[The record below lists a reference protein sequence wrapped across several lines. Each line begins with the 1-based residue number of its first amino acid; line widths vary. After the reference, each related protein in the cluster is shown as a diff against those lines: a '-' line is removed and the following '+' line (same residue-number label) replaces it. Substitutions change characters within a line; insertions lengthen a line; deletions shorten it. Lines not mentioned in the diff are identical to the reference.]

1 VFYRTY
7 RFVPDMTSEAISQAE
22 MSQTSTAKMEES
34 STSTENQA
42 DALDTDEEAE
52 VRVYM
57 RGAKLHLLTL
67 GYVTQICSLSI
78 QLTYPSTMSR
88 HISCKLRNIRRQ
100 HVARVHHRFAS
111 RIWSQQLGHNSLP
124 DDLYRVHGRLGKDK

>member
-1 VFYRTY
+1 VFYSTY
-7 RFVPDMTSEAISQAE
+7 RFVPDMTSEAKPQAE

-42 DALDTDEEAE
+42 DALDTDAEAE

-67 GYVTQICSLSI
+67 GYVTQTCSLNI
-78 QLTYPSTMSR
+78 QLTHPSTMSR
-88 HISCKLRNIRRQ
+88 HISCKLRDIRRQ
-100 HVARVHHRFAS
+100 HVPRVHHRLAS

-124 DDLYRVHGRLGKDK
+124 NDLYRVHGCLGKNK